1 MLNRRIAGG
10 MVAAV
15 LMTAIAAC
23 SSTVVDLGSQGGLG
37 TDYRQG
43 EVYVLLYDRYLDSPP
58 TKRLDVIVPSPLSYD
73 YGMAPRSMDEYRSNP
88 GRWPRIV
95 GILPAGT
102 RIRLD
107 RIEHHRYPGLE
118 DWYEITGTIESGE
131 FLGRE
136 VDLAFV
142 SSGVAG
148 SRMWRLNP
156 EELRPESA
164 DGADATRDIE
174 DSGTPEP

>member
-1 MLNRRIAGG
+1 M
-10 MVAAV
+10 
-15 LMTAIAAC
+15 
-23 SSTVVDLGSQGGLG
+23 
-37 TDYRQG
+37 
-43 EVYVLLYDRYLDSPP
+43 LLYDRYLDNPP
-58 TKRLDVIVPSPLSYD
+58 TRRLDVIVPSPLSYP
-73 YGMAPRSMDEYRSNP
+73 YGMTPRSMDEYRSGP

-102 RIRLD
+102 PIGLG
-107 RIEHHRYPGLE
+107 RIEHHGYPGLE
-118 DWYEITGTIESGE
+118 DWCEITGTIESGE

-136 VDLAFV
+136 VDLALV

-156 EELRPESA
+156 EELGPESA
-164 DGADATRDIE
+164 DGADATRGIE